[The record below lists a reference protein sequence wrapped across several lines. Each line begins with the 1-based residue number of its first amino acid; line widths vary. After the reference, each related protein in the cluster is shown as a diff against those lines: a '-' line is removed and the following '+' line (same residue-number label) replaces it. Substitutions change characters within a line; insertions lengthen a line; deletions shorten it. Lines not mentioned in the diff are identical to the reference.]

1 MISKVKVLD
10 VMFKVI
16 WVINYTQYSIAQ
28 VLQKLTTSW
37 VKWLWKTADL
47 RFVYRNAWWQN
58 RIERNE
64 MYWKKLISIDVVI
77 WLDDSYAEDL
87 ILFLIDWINGEEKK
101 RKFFFS
107 PSLFSFLPFRL
118 DTNEEKEKI
127 YLAHSSTTIN
137 KSRKKRRNR
146 REKRAQKISSL
157 TRRISLPQR
166 RREEK
171 IVPTYTH
178 THTYAS
184 FFRFL
189 LPQFN

>member
-1 MISKVKVLD
+1 MGK
-10 VMFKVI
+10 
-16 WVINYTQYSIAQ
+16 
-28 VLQKLTTSW
+28 
-37 VKWLWKTADL
+37 
-47 RFVYRNAWWQN
+47 
-58 RIERNE
+58 
-64 MYWKKLISIDVVI
+64 
-77 WLDDSYAEDL
+77 
-87 ILFLIDWINGEEKK
+87 KK
-101 RKFFFS
+101 RESFFFS

-189 LPQFN
+189 LPQFNQISIRDENLREYNYTYTSHVIAIIITIKKE